1 MSSRQRVSS
10 RALSVAAAAVCLSA
24 SVSGFSASS
33 QPTTTIT
40 NTIIFQT
47 QRDTTT
53 PNNNRIRQPKSHL
66 YNDNSND
73 SAEGEASSISDSS
86 ASQPVSLFEDISSDN
101 TDSLSAAKFGE
112 SVPLKRPEAS
122 FGESVPL
129 KRPEAAFG
137 ESVPLKRPSSS
148 NNKNKNNSRGE
159 PPLMTDNTNF
169 MEAAASTVNAPPPET
184 GAELA
189 AMRKR
194 NLIAAVASISLALL
208 SYLWQ
213 FTHPVTPVQLLAD
226 MQATSAPLSLIGKN
240 GKPTVVDFWAPW
252 CENCKMAAPTLQ
264 KVEQDY
270 KDRVNFVLINGDQAA
285 AWPLIERF
293 GVDAIPH
300 MALISA
306 EGDVETALIGPI
318 PKRVLEADLNVLL
331 ENAALGKST
340 TTTTAAAA
348 ENGPSAVVAAEGVAD
363 TATAAP
369 DQKQELPY
377 KMLDVFVN
385 QPQYRRIEFAAKEE

>member
-1 MSSRQRVSS
+1 MASRKRATP
-10 RALSVAAAAVCLSA
+10 RALSVATAAAAVVCLSS
-24 SVSGFSASS
+24 SVRGFSASS
-33 QPTTTIT
+33 HATRIT
-40 NTIIFQT
+40 ASNIFAT
-47 QRDTTT
+47 QSDRTA
-53 PNNNRIRQPKSHL
+53 PHNRIRQSRSQL

-73 SAEGEASSISDSS
+73 STEGEASSSDTS
-86 ASQPVSLFEDISSDN
+86 ASQPVSLFHDVSSDN
-101 TDSLSAAKFGE
+101 TSDSLGAAKFGE

-129 KRPEAAFG
+129 KRPAASFG
-137 ESVPLKRPSSS
+137 ESVPLKRPASSG
-148 NNKNKNNSRGE
+148 NSSGE

-169 MEAAASTVNAPPPET
+169 LEAAASKANAPPAET
-184 GAELA
+184 GGELA

-194 NLIAAVASISLALL
+194 NIIAAVTSISFALL

-226 MQATSAPLSLIGKN
+226 MQATSAPLTLIGKN

-331 ENAALGKST
+331 ENAALGTST
-340 TTTTAAAA
+340 TTAA
-348 ENGPSAVVAAEGVAD
+348 ENGPSAAVAPEGV
-363 TATAAP
+363 TETAAAA
-369 DQKQELPY
+369 QKKELPY

>member
-1 MSSRQRVSS
+1 M
-10 RALSVAAAAVCLSA
+10 AAAAAAVCFSGPVA
-24 SVSGFSASS
+24 GFSSS
-33 QPTTTIT
+33 SCTTTSIKT
-40 NTIIFQT
+40 SFTRNIRSSLTASH
-47 QRDTTT
+47 
-53 PNNNRIRQPKSHL
+53 RIRQPRSQL
-66 YNDNSND
+66 YNANND
-73 SAEGEASSISDSS
+73 STEGEASSDNSNTSS
-86 ASQPVSLFEDISSDN
+86 EPVSLFEDHSG
-101 TDSLSAAKFGE
+101 DSIGTSTNAAKFGE
-112 SVPLKRPEAS
+112 SVPLRKPTAS

-129 KRPEAAFG
+129 KRPASSA
-137 ESVPLKRPSSS
+137 SSS
-148 NNKNKNNSRGE
+148 ESH
-159 PPLMTDNTNF
+159 LTTDNNNF
-169 MEAAASTVNAPPPET
+169 MEAAASAVNAPPET

-226 MQATSAPLSLIGKN
+226 MQASSAPLTLIGNN

-264 KVEQDY
+264 RVEQDY
-270 KDRVNFVLINGDQAA
+270 KDKVNFVLINGDQAA

-300 MALISA
+300 MALINA

-331 ENAALGKST
+331 ANAALNSPTETGDP
-340 TTTTAAAA
+340 A
-348 ENGPSAVVAAEGVAD
+348 VAATEAVASP
-363 TATAAP
+363 A
-369 DQKQELPY
+369 QKQDLPY
-377 KMLDVFVN
+377 KMLDVFAN
-385 QPQYRRIEFAAKEE
+385 QPQLRRIQFISKED